1 MLNFATKRDAVG
13 SLRQRVGAYN
23 ELVPKVTS
31 EATALHQL
39 RTATSEELI
48 RSAESY
54 VSRLANSPKEFDK
67 TVSEFRI
74 AYQRFDGVVASVE
87 LANQRATVQGG
98 VGVGASVGLGAA
110 TVAAAPAAAM
120 GIATTFGT
128 ASTGTAIA
136 ALSGAA
142 QTHAALAWLGG
153 GTLVMGGGGM
163 AAGTKLL
170 LFLGGP
176 LGWGIGALLL
186 TGTAAWT
193 RYKNVQLAR
202 RARQEEAAVEAKLEA
217 LRAALSEI
225 ERLSALTTRH
235 TTGCRAQLGWL
246 QREAPQ
252 DYAVFTPEAKREL
265 GALINNI
272 RSLSVLLNTQVA

>member
-1 MLNFATKRDAVG
+1 MLNFGAKRDAVA
-13 SLRQRVGAYN
+13 SLRQCVGAYN

-39 RTATSEELI
+39 RAATSQELI
-48 RSAESY
+48 RSVEDY

-67 TVSEFRI
+67 TVGEFKL
-74 AYQRFDGVVASVE
+74 AYQRFDGVVAEVE

-110 TVAAAPAAAM
+110 TAAAAPAAAM

-202 RARQEEAAVEAKLEA
+202 RARQQEAAVSAKLEA

-225 ERLSALTTRH
+225 ERLSALTTQH
-235 TTGCRAQLGWL
+235 TTGCRAQLDWL
-246 QREAPQ
+246 RCEAPQ
-252 DYAVFTPEAKREL
+252 DYAAFSPEAKREL

-272 RSLSVLLNTQVA
+272 RSLSVLLHTQVA